1 MYNLIVNSSHVSN
14 SNKNTY
20 TYQFKQGA
28 FEVPPN
34 SEAMISSFQIP
45 YSFYNITSRYNN
57 NSFKFY
63 WPSGSNT
70 YITYTFTAEDGFY
83 TMAAMNARLQQ
94 FFLDNRLYTTDA
106 SGNYTYYMSF
116 TANTVAYAN
125 QIIAKVVPTAASANV
140 IIPPAGT
147 PAWPGFPTVARTPYM
162 EIISGQNFGK
172 YIGLSTGTYPAT
184 PVSQVTNY
192 SVLSN
197 ITPLTTVVNS
207 LVLKC
212 SLVNN
217 QTSNQSD
224 IIDAFAIGSSA
235 ITTFGAN
242 LSFANQI
249 EKFVNISEGRFNN
262 VIFSIVDQN
271 LNEVVIL
278 DENILI
284 SVLIR
289 KKKI

>member
-1 MYNLIVNSSHVSN
+1 
-14 SNKNTY
+14 
-20 TYQFKQGA
+20 
-28 FEVPPN
+28 
-34 SEAMISSFQIP
+34 
-45 YSFYNITSRYNN
+45 
-57 NSFKFY
+57 
-63 WPSGSNT
+63 
-70 YITYTFTAEDGFY
+70 
-83 TMAAMNARLQQ
+83 
-94 FFLDNRLYTTDA
+94 
-106 SGNYTYYMSF
+106 MSF

>member
-20 TYQFKQGA
+20 TYQFKQGS

-45 YSFYNITSRYNN
+45 YSFYNITTRYNN

-63 WPSGSNT
+63 FPTGTNT
-70 YITYTFTAEDGFY
+70 YTLYTFTAEDGFY
-83 TMAAMNARLQQ
+83 TIAAMNARLQQ
-94 FFLDNRLYTTDA
+94 FFLDNRLFTRDA
-106 SGNYTYYMSF
+106 SGNITYYMSF
-116 TANTVAYAN
+116 TANSVAYAN
-125 QIIAKVVPTAASANV
+125 QIIAKVVPNAASANV
-140 IIPPAGT
+140 IAPT
-147 PAWPGFPTVARTPYM
+147 ETSPAWPGFPTTARTPYM
-162 EIISGQNFGK
+162 EIVAGQNFGK
-172 YIGLSTGTYPAT
+172 YIGLSTGTYPT
-184 PVSQVTNY
+184 VPNSQITNY

-217 QTSNQSD
+217 QTTNQSD

-242 LSFANQI
+242 LSFSNQI
-249 EKFVNISEGRFNN
+249 EKFVNISEGRYNN
-262 VIFSIVDQN
+262 IIFTIVDQN
-271 LNEVVIL
+271 LNEVIVL
-278 DENILI
+278 DENLLI
-284 SVLIR
+284 SMLIR